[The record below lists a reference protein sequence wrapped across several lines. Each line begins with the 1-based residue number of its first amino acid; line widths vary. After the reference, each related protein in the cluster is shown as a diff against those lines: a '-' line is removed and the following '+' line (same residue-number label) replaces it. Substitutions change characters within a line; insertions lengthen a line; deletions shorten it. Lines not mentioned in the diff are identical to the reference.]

1 MSVQSE
7 FLKSLFDELIARGVS
22 EETAREN
29 VTKFQS
35 QLKKKAE
42 VDGNEKI
49 DSALTKIPPAS
60 VAENIYNMLK
70 AEGDSDAGARSEV
83 VVIDTESDT
92 VIKTV
97 REGKEAAAP
106 LVKDT
111 EVKSE
116 DIEKETEENADT
128 TEKAEADTADDGG
141 DGDDAENTDSEEAAE
156 EADADAE
163 VTEETECD
171 TEDTEEK
178 TGSDADTEVT
188 DETEETEEASE
199 EESTEE
205 NTEDT
210 AEENP
215 SEPADTEENAE
226 ENAEEND
233 ASDDSVNV
241 SEDVTEDVAEDV
253 AEDVTE
259 DVAEDVAEDAAEDV
273 SSDVAEEV
281 SDELDQ
287 LFDEKKEQDAENSDE
302 ASEEIEGEEEENDD
316 DLKVFQLP
324 GEDDDSLK
332 EYEPGKKRRVHSA
345 GVHSVAQTPPGQ
357 RKTVRRT
364 TESIDLF
371 DGEETKK
378 SNWLFY
384 VFAVILVPI
393 VAVIGAILFA
403 IVLTLWLALAV
414 VSTLLIVA
422 VFGISAVGALFSLL
436 GIIYGLIELVGG
448 NIPGAMFE
456 IGLALTVGSIVLF
469 VGIIIYNV
477 AVRFVPFII
486 KKLGV
491 LLVLIFKSFG
501 KAFRKF
507 KKLCAS
513 I

>member
-70 AEGDSDAGARSEV
+70 AESDSDAGARSEV

-92 VIKTV
+92 IIKTV

-111 EVKSE
+111 EVKAE
-116 DIEKETEENADT
+116 DTEKETEENADT
-128 TEKAEADTADDGG
+128 TEKTEADTADTADDGG

-188 DETEETEEASE
+188 DEAEEASE

-215 SEPADTEENAE
+215 SEPANTEENTE
-226 ENAEEND
+226 ENDEDTD

-253 AEDVTE
+253 T
-259 DVAEDVAEDAAEDV
+259 EDV
-273 SSDVAEEV
+273 SSDVAEDVTEDVTEDAAEDAAEDV

-302 ASEEIEGEEEENDD
+302 ASEESEEEENDD

-384 VFAVILVPI
+384 VFAIILVPI

-436 GIIYGLIELVGG
+436 GIIYGLIELIGG

>member
-70 AEGDSDAGARSEV
+70 AESDSDAGARSEV

-116 DIEKETEENADT
+116 ETEENADT
-128 TEKAEADTADDGG
+128 TEKAEADTADDG
-141 DGDDAENTDSEEAAE
+141 DNADNTDSEEAAE
-156 EADADAE
+156 ETDAVAE

-171 TEDTEEK
+171 TADTEEK

-188 DETEETEEASE
+188 DETEEAEEASE

-210 AEENP
+210 AEETP
-215 SEPADTEENAE
+215 SEPADTEENTE
-226 ENAEEND
+226 ENDEDTD
-233 ASDDSVNV
+233 ASDDSVDV
-241 SEDVTEDVAEDV
+241 SSDVAEDVAEDVSEDVTEDVTEDVAEDV
-253 AEDVTE
+253 P
-259 DVAEDVAEDAAEDV
+259 
-273 SSDVAEEV
+273 
-281 SDELDQ
+281 DELDGI
-287 LFDEKKEQDAENSDE
+287 FDEKKEQDAENSDE
-302 ASEEIEGEEEENDD
+302 ASEEIEEEENDD

-371 DGEETKK
+371 DGEKTKK

-436 GIIYGLIELVGG
+436 GIIYGLIELIGG

>member
-1 MSVQSE
+1 MAE
-7 FLKSLFDELIARGVS
+7 DVS
-22 EETAREN
+22 ED
-29 VTKFQS
+29 VT
-35 QLKKKAE
+35 
-42 VDGNEKI
+42 
-49 DSALTKIPPAS
+49 
-60 VAENIYNMLK
+60 
-70 AEGDSDAGARSEV
+70 
-83 VVIDTESDT
+83 
-92 VIKTV
+92 
-97 REGKEAAAP
+97 
-106 LVKDT
+106 
-111 EVKSE
+111 
-116 DIEKETEENADT
+116 
-128 TEKAEADTADDGG
+128 
-141 DGDDAENTDSEEAAE
+141 
-156 EADADAE
+156 
-163 VTEETECD
+163 
-171 TEDTEEK
+171 
-178 TGSDADTEVT
+178 
-188 DETEETEEASE
+188 
-199 EESTEE
+199 
-205 NTEDT
+205 
-210 AEENP
+210 
-215 SEPADTEENAE
+215 
-226 ENAEEND
+226 
-233 ASDDSVNV
+233 
-241 SEDVTEDVAEDV
+241 EDVTEDVAEDV
-253 AEDVTE
+253 P
-259 DVAEDVAEDAAEDV
+259 
-273 SSDVAEEV
+273 
-281 SDELDQ
+281 DELDGI
-287 LFDEKKEQDAENSDE
+287 FDEKKEQDAENSDE
-302 ASEEIEGEEEENDD
+302 ASEEIEEEENDD

-371 DGEETKK
+371 DGEKTKK

>member
-70 AEGDSDAGARSEV
+70 AESDSDAGARSEV

-111 EVKSE
+111 EVKAE
-116 DIEKETEENADT
+116 ETEENADT

-141 DGDDAENTDSEEAAE
+141 DGDNADNAENTDSEEAAE

-188 DETEETEEASE
+188 DETEEASE

-210 AEENP
+210 AEETP
-215 SEPADTEENAE
+215 SDPADTEENAE
-226 ENAEEND
+226 ENAED
-233 ASDDSVNV
+233 TDTSDDSVDV
-241 SEDVTEDVAEDV
+241 SSSTSEDVAEDV

-273 SSDVAEEV
+273 S
-281 SDELDQ
+281 DELDA

-302 ASEEIEGEEEENDD
+302 ASEESEEEENDD

-436 GIIYGLIELVGG
+436 GIIYGLIELIGG

>member
-1 MSVQSE
+1 M
-7 FLKSLFDELIARGVS
+7 
-22 EETAREN
+22 
-29 VTKFQS
+29 
-35 QLKKKAE
+35 
-42 VDGNEKI
+42 
-49 DSALTKIPPAS
+49 
-60 VAENIYNMLK
+60 
-70 AEGDSDAGARSEV
+70 
-83 VVIDTESDT
+83 
-92 VIKTV
+92 
-97 REGKEAAAP
+97 
-106 LVKDT
+106 
-111 EVKSE
+111 
-116 DIEKETEENADT
+116 
-128 TEKAEADTADDGG
+128 
-141 DGDDAENTDSEEAAE
+141 
-156 EADADAE
+156 
-163 VTEETECD
+163 TEETECD
-171 TEDTEEK
+171 TVDTEEK

-188 DETEETEEASE
+188 DETEEASE

-215 SEPADTEENAE
+215 SEPADIEENAE
-226 ENAEEND
+226 DTD
-233 ASDDSVNV
+233 ASDVAEDV
-241 SEDVTEDVAEDV
+241 SSDVTEDVTEDVAEDV

-259 DVAEDVAEDAAEDV
+259 DVSSDVAEDA
-273 SSDVAEEV
+273 AEEV
-281 SDELDQ
+281 SDELDA

-302 ASEEIEGEEEENDD
+302 ASEESEEEENDD

-371 DGEETKK
+371 DGEEAKK

-384 VFAVILVPI
+384 VFAIILVPI

-436 GIIYGLIELVGG
+436 GIIYGLIELIGG

>member
-1 MSVQSE
+1 M
-7 FLKSLFDELIARGVS
+7 F
-22 EETAREN
+22 EE
-29 VTKFQS
+29 
-35 QLKKKAE
+35 
-42 VDGNEKI
+42 
-49 DSALTKIPPAS
+49 
-60 VAENIYNMLK
+60 
-70 AEGDSDAGARSEV
+70 
-83 VVIDTESDT
+83 
-92 VIKTV
+92 
-97 REGKEAAAP
+97 
-106 LVKDT
+106 
-111 EVKSE
+111 
-116 DIEKETEENADT
+116 
-128 TEKAEADTADDGG
+128 
-141 DGDDAENTDSEEAAE
+141 
-156 EADADAE
+156 
-163 VTEETECD
+163 
-171 TEDTEEK
+171 
-178 TGSDADTEVT
+178 
-188 DETEETEEASE
+188 
-199 EESTEE
+199 
-205 NTEDT
+205 
-210 AEENP
+210 
-215 SEPADTEENAE
+215 
-226 ENAEEND
+226 
-233 ASDDSVNV
+233 
-241 SEDVTEDVAEDV
+241 
-253 AEDVTE
+253 
-259 DVAEDVAEDAAEDV
+259 
-273 SSDVAEEV
+273 
-281 SDELDQ
+281 
-287 LFDEKKEQDAENSDE
+287 
-302 ASEEIEGEEEENDD
+302 EEEENDD

-384 VFAVILVPI
+384 VFAIILVPI

>member
-22 EETAREN
+22 EEIAREN

-70 AEGDSDAGARSEV
+70 AESDSDAGARSEV

-111 EVKSE
+111 EVKAE
-116 DIEKETEENADT
+116 DTEKETEENADT
-128 TEKAEADTADDGG
+128 EEEEAEADTADDGG
-141 DGDDAENTDSEEAAE
+141 DGDDGDDAENTDSEEAAE
-156 EADADAE
+156 ETDAVAE

-171 TEDTEEK
+171 TEDTADTEEK
-178 TGSDADTEVT
+178 TGSDADTEVTDVT

-210 AEENP
+210 AEEN
-215 SEPADTEENAE
+215 SSDTADTEENAE
-226 ENAEEND
+226 DTD
-233 ASDDSVNV
+233 ASDDSV
-241 SEDVTEDVAEDV
+241 DVASDVAEDV
-253 AEDVTE
+253 AEDVAS
-259 DVAEDVAEDAAEDV
+259 DVAEDVA
-273 SSDVAEEV
+273 
-281 SDELDQ
+281 DELDEI
-287 LFDEKKEQDAENSDE
+287 FDEKKEQDAENSDE

-436 GIIYGLIELVGG
+436 GIIYGLIELIGG